1 MSRVVSVRLSK
12 DLEEKLNLAMKLK
25 RVNKVS
31 EILIEA
37 LNIGLDEIIKRERIM
52 EELAREGLTMLIV
65 THEVGF
71 AEEAANRVMIMND
84 GRIVEEGPPSVI
96 FTSPKCNFTRRFL
109 NRILTR

>member
-52 EELAREGLTMLIV
+52 EELAREMEEMLRRGERLKARTQIDVEKIV
-65 THEVGF
+65 RE
-71 AEEAANRVMIMND
+71 
-84 GRIVEEGPPSVI
+84 GRS
-96 FTSPKCNFTRRFL
+96 
-109 NRILTR
+109 